1 MVPFST
7 TFSCQPTTVFLW
19 GLWFLLVNLFHFYKT
34 FRLFIVVNKY
44 LVVPK
49 KENQLVHYVLTVGAI
64 IIDASRILAKSN
76 SVSLS
81 RGIRPVKHLFI
92 ILTPTVKTGVKTM
105 VSQLLSLKEQI
116 WWVISANEMPLLP
129 SSEVLDIS
137 AGNVGKC
144 REMSGNWREMSG
156 NVGKCR
162 EMSG

>member
-1 MVPFST
+1 M
-7 TFSCQPTTVFLW
+7 
-19 GLWFLLVNLFHFYKT
+19 
-34 FRLFIVVNKY
+34 VNKY

-92 ILTPTVKTGVKTM
+92 ILTPTVITGVKTM

-116 WWVISANEMPLLP
+116 
-129 SSEVLDIS
+129 
-137 AGNVGKC
+137 
-144 REMSGNWREMSG
+144 
-156 NVGKCR
+156 
-162 EMSG
+162 